1 MSKVEMGMV
10 GGGDAL
16 IGAVH
21 RSAALMDGEIELV
34 AGALSS
40 SKEKALA
47 SGRDWE
53 LSDDRNYGSWQ
64 EMLES
69 ELALPEEERID
80 FVTVVT
86 PNHAHFEVAHAFVE
100 AGFNVV
106 LDKPM
111 VHTLEQAQS
120 LIEAVEKSGVVLRSL
135 TSTPAT
141 RWLSRHVTWCVGA
154 T

>member
-1 MSKVEMGMV
+1 MSKLEMGM
-10 GGGDAL
+10 
-16 IGAVH
+16 
-21 RSAALMDGEIELV
+21 V

-80 FVTVVT
+80 FVCVVT
-86 PNHAHFEVAHAFVE
+86 PVPE
-100 AGFNVV
+100 GYS
-106 LDKPM
+106 L
-111 VHTLEQAQS
+111 S
-120 LIEAVEKSGVVLRSL
+120 LIAS
-135 TSTPAT
+135 
-141 RWLSRHVTWCVGA
+141 SRMLMDSNTDSRFSSEIASRTWVNL
-154 T
+154 

>member
-1 MSKVEMGMV
+1 MSKLEMGMV
-10 GGGDAL
+10 GGGGDAL

-69 ELALPEEERID
+69 ELALSEEERID
-80 FVTVVT
+80 FVSVVT
-86 PNHAHFEVAHAFVE
+86 PVPE
-100 AGFNVV
+100 GYS
-106 LDKPM
+106 L
-111 VHTLEQAQS
+111 S
-120 LIEAVEKSGVVLRSL
+120 LIASSRMLMDSNTDSRFSSEIAFR
-135 TSTPAT
+135 T
-141 RWLSRHVTWCVGA
+141 RVNL
-154 T
+154 

>member
-1 MSKVEMGMV
+1 MSKLEMGMV
-10 GGGDAL
+10 GGGGDAL

-69 ELALPEEERID
+69 ELGLPVEDRID
-80 FVTVVT
+80 FVSVVT
-86 PNHAHFEVAHAFVE
+86 P
-100 AGFNVV
+100 
-106 LDKPM
+106 
-111 VHTLEQAQS
+111 TTC
-120 LIEAVEKSGVVLRSL
+120 
-135 TSTPAT
+135 TS
-141 RWLSRHVTWCVGA
+141 R
-154 T
+154 

>member
-1 MSKVEMGMV
+1 MSKLEMGM
-10 GGGDAL
+10 
-16 IGAVH
+16 
-21 RSAALMDGEIELV
+21 V

-86 PNHAHFEVAHAFVE
+86 PVPE
-100 AGFNVV
+100 GYS
-106 LDKPM
+106 L
-111 VHTLEQAQS
+111 S
-120 LIEAVEKSGVVLRSL
+120 LIAS
-135 TSTPAT
+135 
-141 RWLSRHVTWCVGA
+141 SRMLMDSNTDSRFSSEIASRTWVNL
-154 T
+154 

>member
-1 MSKVEMGMV
+1 MSKLEMGMV
-10 GGGDAL
+10 GGGGDAL

-80 FVTVVT
+80 FVSVVT
-86 PNHAHFEVAHAFVE
+86 PVPE
-100 AGFNVV
+100 GYS
-106 LDKPM
+106 L
-111 VHTLEQAQS
+111 S
-120 LIEAVEKSGVVLRSL
+120 LIASSRMLMDSNTDSRFSSEIASR
-135 TSTPAT
+135 T
-141 RWLSRHVTWCVGA
+141 RVNL
-154 T
+154 